1 MNDDDDL
8 RRRLRDAVADVHPP
22 SRLHEIE
29 AQPRSD
35 ARMLPPLLLAAAAV
49 LALVAVGALVAS
61 RRDPDP
67 TVTAGRGIP
76 STTIDVGPVVGEAV
90 AVPERLL
97 PEGFVLVD
105 EQEAIAE
112 PAGVPAP
119 YAVLTFAAS
128 PAALD
133 AGGPAIRVAVLRSPT
148 WVDELRNAIES
159 PSVPRPRPEQ
169 LLRLD
174 APYAPLG
181 AEGLLPLDD
190 GPWSHVGRAVSEDV
204 LLLVDGRDVDG
215 RLLDALAP
223 EVQPAV

>member
-67 TVTAGRGIP
+67 TVTAGRGSPPRRSTSGRWSARRWPCP
-76 STTIDVGPVVGEAV
+76 SGCSPRAGLADRA
-90 AVPERLL
+90 
-97 PEGFVLVD
+97 
-105 EQEAIAE
+105 EAIAE

-181 AEGLLPLDD
+181 
-190 GPWSHVGRAVSEDV
+190 
-204 LLLVDGRDVDG
+204 
-215 RLLDALAP
+215 
-223 EVQPAV
+223 